1 MSVYAITKN
10 IISTHH
16 RANPE
21 DIVGRRE
28 FTAQEELFNR
38 RLEEIFYSICLDVV
52 LRDGKFYRNINS
64 NIYPQ
69 HLSGPSPTIILPSSE
84 RIDIDKYH
92 LIKTVFCD
100 SVDFI
105 INSVLIKSLPNLK
118 TLYLENLF
126 TENIF
131 NNTDLSIESL
141 YIIAGDHHCRIQDYS
156 HIKNLKF
163 LYIEK
168 CDNMVD
174 FSRIPN
180 IETLY
185 LKNIYMRG
193 KSTDLTHLIS
203 LKNLTIDNVEGV
215 GWGHPNYLDIKI
227 NLSNLSNLE
236 YICLKGDVVSSVN
249 FSGLLN
255 IKTLD
260 VDGSSSRPE
269 TNSSLSS
276 LLPTLRHLVTL
287 KYPYLREQDRY
298 TRLRG
303 VTLKYLI
310 SNQGIVPR
318 EEMLSM
324 GINIRE

>member
-28 FTAQEELFNR
+28 FTTQEELFNR
-38 RLEEIFYSICLDVV
+38 RLVEISSYICLDVV

-69 HLSGPSPTIILPSSE
+69 HFSGGGSSSIILPFSE

-100 SVDFI
+100 GVDFI
-105 INSVLIKSLPNLK
+105 INNVLIEQLPNLK
-118 TLYLENLF
+118 TLYLENLL

-131 NNTDLSIESL
+131 NNTDLLIESL
-141 YIIAGDHHCRIQDYS
+141 YIIGDRNRNQDYS

-163 LYIEK
+163 LYIQ
-168 CDNMVD
+168 NHGNIVD
-174 FSRIPN
+174 FSHIPN

-185 LKNIYMRG
+185 FKNIYMRG
-193 KSTDLTHLIS
+193 KSVDLTHLIS
-203 LKNLTIDNVEGV
+203 LKNLTIDSIEIANVD
-215 GWGHPNYLDIKI
+215 NKI
-227 NLSNLSNLE
+227 NLSNLPNLE

-269 TNSSLSS
+269 TNSSLSF
-276 LLPTLRHLVTL
+276 LLPRLQHLITL
-287 KYPYLREQDRY
+287 KYPWCNEQERY
-298 TRLRG
+298 SRLRG
-303 VTLKYLI
+303 VKLKYLV
-310 SNQGIVPR
+310 NWGQGIVTR